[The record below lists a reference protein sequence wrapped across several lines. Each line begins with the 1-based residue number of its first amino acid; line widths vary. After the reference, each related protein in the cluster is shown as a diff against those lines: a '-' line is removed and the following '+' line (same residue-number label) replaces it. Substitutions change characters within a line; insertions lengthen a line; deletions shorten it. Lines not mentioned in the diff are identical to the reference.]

1 MDLGEDEYSK
11 NGLSMENSKKI
22 AAESMIALPYGVSS
36 NYRYIE
42 PYPIY
47 FKKGKG
53 SHIFDADNKEYI
65 DFNMAFGVLTAGH
78 SHPAITEVIKQRL
91 DEGTILGFEYSRT
104 YELAKILNRIY
115 GTDMMRFS
123 STGGEATQA
132 AIRIARAFTGRPKIL
147 KFEGCYHGSH
157 DGLLIGVKPQ
167 KDKAGSKE
175 FPNPVPASLGITEN
189 IPKDIVIAPFN
200 DIDSVETLVKNNKD
214 QIAAIILE
222 PVPMNMG
229 LVTPEDNFLGK
240 LRKVCDENGILL
252 IFDEIKTGSKH
263 YGGASQYYG
272 VKPDILTLGKA
283 IGGGFPI
290 SAVGGTRDIMSVVGP
305 MKTSHAGTFN
315 SNPLVVDASI
325 VTMTKVLTEENVKK
339 AEGLSSDLAKGYT
352 DIINDLSLPL
362 YVNNWSNSG
371 SLYYTT
377 KHVRNWR
384 DFLDTNVSQWYEY
397 LLRMMKNSIIP
408 AAPGPDEQWTVS
420 VQHSKDDIE
429 RHLEVFKSIAPGI
442 KNVRSRMDIEESI

>member
-1 MDLGEDEYSK
+1 MEQGEDEYSK
-11 NGLSMENSKKI
+11 NGLSMANSKKI
-22 AAESMIALPYGVSS
+22 AAESMKALPYGVSS

-42 PYPIY
+42 PYPLY

-53 SHIFDADNKEYI
+53 SYIYDADDKEYI

-78 SHPAITEVIKQRL
+78 SHPAITEVIRDRI
-91 DEGTILGFEYSRT
+91 DEGTILGFEYTRT

-115 GTDMMRFS
+115 GTDMIRFS

-157 DGLLIGVKPQ
+157 DGLLVGVKPQ
-167 KDKAGSKE
+167 KDKAGSEK
-175 FPNPVPASLGITEN
+175 FPNPVPASLGIPEN
-189 IPKDIVIAPFN
+189 ILKDVIIAPFN
-200 DIDSVETLVKNNKD
+200 DIDSVEELVKRNMDK
-214 QIAAIILE
+214 IAAVILE

-229 LVTPEDNFLGK
+229 LIIPEDNFLGK
-240 LRKVCDENGILL
+240 LREVCDANGILL

-263 YGGASQYYG
+263 YGGASKYFG
-272 VKPDILTLGKA
+272 VKPDLLTLGKA
-283 IGGGFPI
+283 IGGGYPI
-290 SAVGGTRDIMSVVGP
+290 SAVGGRKDVMSVVGP

-315 SNPLVVDASI
+315 SNPLVVDAAI
-325 VTMTKVLTEENVKK
+325 ATMSKVLTEENLKK
-339 AEGLSSDLAKGYT
+339 AEDLSSSLAKGYNE
-352 DIINDLSLPL
+352 IIEDLSLPL
-362 YVNNWSNSG
+362 SVNSWSTSG
-371 SLYYTT
+371 SLYFTT
-377 KHVRNWR
+377 KHVKNWR

-420 VQHSKDDIE
+420 VQHSSEDIE
-429 RHLEVFKSIAPGI
+429 KHLEVFRSIAPEI
-442 KNVRSRMDIEESI
+442 KNIKSRMDVEESI